1 MRSGLRR
8 SGLWLGAGSAV
19 LIMAATPAAAE
30 APAPAAIL
38 DNYQALAEATFGDAL
53 AGAKALQA
61 SIQALLDKPSEDTLA
76 KAREA
81 WKAARVPY
89 MQSEAFRFGN
99 KIVDDWEGKV
109 NAWPL
114 DEGLIDYVDAKSY
127 GDEKDENPLYTA
139 NVIANTSIKLGSETV
154 DAGTI
159 DGALI
164 RKLHQAMETDTAVAG
179 GYHAIEFLLWGQ
191 DLHGTDKGAGERPA
205 TDYDLAKCTGGHC
218 DRRRAYLTAATS
230 VLVEDLT
237 EMADNWKPG
246 GKARAELAEKGDS
259 GGLSAIVTGLGSLS
273 YGELSGERMK
283 VGALLHDPEEEH
295 DCFSDNTHNSHYY
308 DQVGILNVWNGRYKR
323 IDGKMIEG
331 PSIAALA
338 RAKAPDAAKRVDAAM
353 AATLAKVQAIKA
365 KADSGEMYYDQMLAA
380 GNEAGGKMIL
390 DAADALVAQARAL
403 EGVVPELGLKIELG
417 ESKKLG
423 KLDKK

>member
-1 MRSGLRR
+1 MRSSLRMC
-8 SGLWLGAGSAV
+8 SATCAV
-19 LIMAATPAAAE
+19 IFASMSPALAE
-30 APAPAAIL
+30 APAPSAIL
-38 DNYQALAEATFGDAL
+38 KNYEAIAEATFGDAL
-53 AGAKALQA
+53 SGARALQA
-61 SIQALLDKPSEDTLA
+61 SVKELLQRPSQATLG
-76 KAREA
+76 KARES

-89 MQSEAFRFGN
+89 MQSESFRFGN
-99 KIVDDWEGKV
+99 KIVDEWEGKV

-127 GDEKDENPLYTA
+127 GSEKDENPLYTA
-139 NVIANTSIKLGSETV
+139 NVIANSSMKLGSETV
-154 DAGTI
+154 DASKI
-159 DGALI
+159 DGELI
-164 RKLHQAMETDTAVAG
+164 RKLHQAMETDSAVAG

-191 DLHGTDKGAGERPA
+191 DLHGTEKGAGERPA
-205 TDYDLAKCTGGHC
+205 TDFDIAKCTGGHC
-218 DRRRAYLTAATS
+218 DRRRAYLTAA
-230 VLVEDLT
+230 VDLLVADLA
-237 EMADNWKPG
+237 EMADNWKAG
-246 GKARAELAEKGDS
+246 GKARAELEEKGEG

-308 DQVGILNVWNGRYKR
+308 DQVGILNVWNGRYQR
-323 IDGKMIEG
+323 TDGTVIEG

-353 AATLAKVQAIKA
+353 ADTLAKVQAIKA
-365 KADSGEMYYDQMLAA
+365 KADSGEMYYDMMLAA
-380 GNEAGGKMIL
+380 GNEAGNKLVM

-417 ESKKLG
+417 ESKKLA
-423 KLDKK
+423 KMDKK